1 MVKYSICLDRQYKY
15 PIMSEE
21 APHRKD
27 PKRKKDAAMFEVFSL
42 TLSKVGMLLIFIGI
56 GYFLRRHH
64 DLPDDAGHVLSLL
77 CTLLFS
83 PAYSIVNMSKSFTL
97 EVLGENALL
106 IGYGVVF
113 VLVAFGISFVLSK
126 PFAKDRIERNSL
138 IYAFMIPN
146 FGYFAYPVIEGVF
159 GQAVL
164 ADVMIFLIPLSLA
177 TNSFGYALF
186 VGDKKIPW
194 KKIFLSP
201 LMVCLVIGMGL
212 GLSGVIL
219 PGFLDN
225 ALTVAGNCMSPCA
238 MLLAGFM
245 MGKFPLKNLLTGWRP
260 YVYSAIRLIVIPVIF
275 GLILFATGM
284 KGQFFMLPMLIA
296 GIPLGLNLVVYPE
309 SQGHE
314 RQASENAK
322 LCFVSYLLALAV
334 LPCTF
339 AILTYL
345 TA

>member
-1 MVKYSICLDRQYKY
+1 
-15 PIMSEE
+15 
-21 APHRKD
+21 
-27 PKRKKDAAMFEVFSL
+27 MFEVFQL
-42 TLSKVGMLLIFIGI
+42 TLGKVAMLLVFIGI
-56 GYFLRRHH
+56 GYFMRRHH
-64 DLPDDAGHVLSLL
+64 DLPDDAGRVLSLL

-83 PAYSIVNMSKSFTL
+83 PAYSIMNISKSFTR

-106 IGYGVVF
+106 IGYGVLF
-113 VLVAFGISFVLSK
+113 TVAAIGLSFLLSK

-138 IYAFMIPN
+138 IYAFAIPN
-146 FGYFAYPVIEGVF
+146 YGYFGYPVIEGVF
-159 GQAVL
+159 GQEVL

-201 LMVCLVIGMGL
+201 LFICLASGMGL
-212 GLSGVIL
+212 GLSGLQL
-219 PGFLDN
+219 PAFMN
-225 ALTVAGNCMSPCA
+225 SALSAAGSCMSPCA

-260 YVYSAIRLIVIPVIF
+260 YAYSAVRLLVVPLIVGVVLLLCGIS
-275 GLILFATGM
+275 GKYL
-284 KGQFFMLPMLIA
+284 MLPLLVA

-314 RQASENAK
+314 KQASDNAK
-322 LCFVSYLLALAV
+322 LCFASYLLALAI

-339 AILTYL
+339 ALLTYL
-345 TA
+345 S

>member
-1 MVKYSICLDRQYKY
+1 
-15 PIMSEE
+15 
-21 APHRKD
+21 
-27 PKRKKDAAMFEVFSL
+27 MFEVFQL
-42 TLSKVGMLLIFIGI
+42 TLGKVAMLLVFIGI
-56 GYFLRRHH
+56 GYFMRRHH
-64 DLPDDAGHVLSLL
+64 DLPDDAGRVLSLL

-83 PAYSIVNMSKSFTL
+83 PAYSIMNISKSFTR

-106 IGYGVVF
+106 IGYGVLF
-113 VLVAFGISFVLSK
+113 TVAAIGLSFLLSK
-126 PFAKDRIERNSL
+126 PFTKDRIERNSL
-138 IYAFMIPN
+138 IYAFAIPN
-146 FGYFAYPVIEGVF
+146 YGYFGYPVIEGVF
-159 GQAVL
+159 GQEVL

-201 LMVCLVIGMGL
+201 LFICLAIGMGL
-212 GLSGVIL
+212 GLSGLKL
-219 PGFLDN
+219 PAFLNN
-225 ALTVAGNCMSPCA
+225 ALSAAGSCMSPCA

-260 YVYSAIRLIVIPVIF
+260 YAYSAVRLLVVPLIF
-275 GLILFATGM
+275 GVVLLLCGVSG
-284 KGQFFMLPMLIA
+284 KYLMLPLLVA

-314 RQASENAK
+314 KQASDNAK
-322 LCFVSYLLALAV
+322 LCFVSYILALAV

-345 TA
+345 VG